1 MHSIKVEQLVRH
13 FGKNVAVDDISF
25 NVESGE
31 IFGFLGPNGAGKT
44 TTMNLHWVW
53 TRRHDDTFGIIL

>member
-31 IFGFLGPNGAGKT
+31 IFGFLGGYIEASGHVQK
-44 TTMNLHWVW
+44 VW
-53 TRRHDDTFGIIL
+53 QYPRELGHILK